1 MSVKLVYTRRA
12 LTPIARQ
19 FRKRP
24 LISALLVTLVA
35 SGLATMLIPTTADL
49 TGTLGVILGM
59 SGAGVVAARGAGR
72 LEGRERVA
80 WRGVGVSLL
89 IGSVGVFSVAIAS
102 STGADVPAFG
112 PLDSFFLVS
121 YALMFLSILALP
133 HAEGRWPVRVR
144 ALVDGLV
151 GAVSLATLAWVGF
164 LAGYLDRLAAAP
176 PGQRVIAMAY
186 PILDVALL
194 IALLMLS
201 IRRSTYW
208 LDRRLLLLS
217 AALIFQTAGD
227 LLFAAT
233 GVGELFE
240 EARPFYPLY
249 IAAGICLLA
258 AASNVHK
265 RPAPRE
271 MADRPAR
278 RLTLVAPYGAATMML
293 AALVWFAFDPDH
305 THVPLLA
312 LATVA
317 VVVLTFARQAVS
329 IRENRDRVDAERQDL
344 VSSISHELRTPL
356 TSMFGMLELVRAGEI
371 ELTES
376 ERNEFLETATD
387 QARHMARIVSDL
399 ILLARDQDD
408 TIYVAPARCRL
419 DRLVEAAVRGVEG
432 GQVVEADVP
441 PLTVT
446 VDITR
451 FDQAI
456 ANLVGNAIKYG
467 GGRVIVTAVADENIT
482 IEVHDDGAGVQTK
495 YELVIWNRFE
505 RGPRRLDSRVPGS
518 GNGLAI
524 VAKVV
529 KAHGGVAGYRRSE
542 ILGGACFFISIPPT
556 LDLAAVSRIGTD
568 PTPLVIA
575 V

>member
-1 MSVKLVYTRRA
+1 MTVKLVDTRQA
-12 LTPIARQ
+12 LMPVARQ
-19 FRKRP
+19 CRKRP
-24 LISALLVTLVA
+24 WISALLVILVA
-35 SGLATMLIPTTADL
+35 CGLATLLFPATADL
-49 TGTLGVILGM
+49 TGTLGVTLGM
-59 SGAGVVAARGAGR
+59 SGAGVVAVRGAGR

-89 IGSVGVFSVAIAS
+89 IASLGVVVVVLAS
-102 STGADVPAFG
+102 SIGADVPAFG
-112 PLDSFFLVS
+112 PLDSFFLAS
-121 YALMFLSILALP
+121 YALILFSILALP

-164 LAGYLDRLAAAP
+164 LAGYLDHLAAAP

-194 IALLMLS
+194 IGLLMLS

-208 LDRRLLLLS
+208 LDLRLLLFS

-249 IAAGICLLA
+249 IATGICLLA
-258 AASNVHK
+258 SASIVHK

-271 MADRPAR
+271 VADRPAR
-278 RLTLVAPYGAATMML
+278 RLALIAPYGAASLML
-293 AALVWFAFDPDH
+293 AALIWFAFDPEQ

-312 LATVA
+312 LATVT

-329 IRENRDRVDAERQDL
+329 IRENRDRVDTERQDL

-356 TSMFGMLELVRAGEI
+356 TAMFGMLELVRGGEV
-371 ELTES
+371 ELTDS
-376 ERNEFLETATD
+376 ERREFLETATD
-387 QARHMARIVSDL
+387 QARHIARIVSDL
-399 ILLARDQDD
+399 ILLAREHDD
-408 TIYVAPARCRL
+408 TIYVALAPRRL
-419 DRLVEAAVRGVEG
+419 DRLVREAVSSVEG
-432 GQVVEADVP
+432 GQVVEFDVL

-446 VDITR
+446 VDSTR

-456 ANLVGNAIKYG
+456 ANLVGNAVKYG
-467 GGRVIVTAVADENIT
+467 GGRVVVTADAGENLT
-482 IEVHDDGAGVQTK
+482 IEVHDDGPGIPTK
-495 YELVIWNRFE
+495 YELVIWNRFD

-524 VAKVV
+524 VAKVAR
-529 KAHGGVAGYRRSE
+529 AHGGTAGYRRSE
-542 ILGGACFFISIPPT
+542 ILGGACFFISVPLAP
-556 LDLAAVSRIGTD
+556 DLGQVVEIGPD
-568 PTPLVIA
+568 PAELVIA

>member
-482 IEVHDDGAGVQTK
+482 IEVHDDGPGVQTK

-505 RGPRRLDSRVPGS
+505 RGPRRHDSRVPGS

>member
-1 MSVKLVYTRRA
+1 MSVKLLGTKSP

-24 LISALLVTLVA
+24 WLSVLLGILVA
-35 SGLATMLIPTTADL
+35 CGLATLLFPENADI

-59 SGAGVVAARGAGR
+59 SGAGVVAVRGAGR

-80 WRGVGVSLL
+80 WRGVGISL
-89 IGSVGVFSVAIAS
+89 IVAAAGVVTVAVAS

-112 PLDSFFLVS
+112 PLDSFFIVS
-121 YALMFLSILALP
+121 YALMFISILALP

-144 ALVDGLV
+144 ALVDGMV
-151 GAVSLATLAWVGF
+151 GAVSIATLAWVWF
-164 LAGYLDRLAAAP
+164 LAGYLDRLSAAP

-194 IALLMLS
+194 IGILMLS
-201 IRRSTYW
+201 VRRSTYW
-208 LDRRLLLLS
+208 LDRRLLLFS
-217 AALIFQTAGD
+217 AALIFQTVGD
-227 LLFAAT
+227 LHFAAT

-249 IAAGICLLA
+249 IATGICLLA
-258 AASNVHK
+258 SASIVHK

-271 MADRPAR
+271 VADRPAR
-278 RLTLVAPYGAATMML
+278 WLALIAPYGAASL
-293 AALVWFAFDPDH
+293 VLGALIWCAFDPEH
-305 THVPLLA
+305 THVALLA

-371 ELTES
+371 ELS
-376 ERNEFLETATD
+376 NHERNEFLETATD

-399 ILLARDQDD
+399 ILLARDRDD
-408 TIYVAPARCRL
+408 TIYVAPSPCRL
-419 DRLVEAAVRGVEG
+419 DRLVRDAVSGVEG
-432 GQVVEADVP
+432 GDIVEVDVP
-441 PLTVT
+441 PLTVA
-446 VDITR
+446 VDTTR
-451 FDQAI
+451 FDQAV
-456 ANLVGNAIKYG
+456 ANLVANAVKYG
-467 GGRVIVTAVADENIT
+467 GGRVIVTTDTDEDLT
-482 IEVHDDGAGVQTK
+482 IEVHDDGPGIPTK

-524 VAKVV
+524 VARVA
-529 KAHGGVAGYRRSE
+529 KAHGGTAGYRRSE
-542 ILGGACFFISIPPT
+542 ILGGACFFISIPLAP
-556 LDLAAVSRIGTD
+556 DLGEVVEIAPDHPA
-568 PTPLVIA
+568 LVIA

>member
-1 MSVKLVYTRRA
+1 
-12 LTPIARQ
+12 
-19 FRKRP
+19 
-24 LISALLVTLVA
+24 
-35 SGLATMLIPTTADL
+35 MLIPTTADL

-293 AALVWFAFDPDH
+293 AALVWSAFDPDH
-305 THVPLLA
+305 THIPLLA

-356 TSMFGMLELVRAGEI
+356 TSMFGMLELVRAAEI

>member
-1 MSVKLVYTRRA
+1 MFVILAVC
-12 LTPIARQ
+12 
-19 FRKRP
+19 
-24 LISALLVTLVA
+24 
-35 SGLATMLIPTTADL
+35 GLATLLFPATADL

-59 SGAGVVAARGAGR
+59 SGAGVVAVRGAGR

-89 IGSVGVFSVAIAS
+89 IASLGVVGVAVAS

-112 PLDSFFLVS
+112 PLDSFFIAS
-121 YALMFLSILALP
+121 YALMFFSILALP

-144 ALVDGLV
+144 ALADGLV
-151 GAVSLATLAWVGF
+151 GAVSLATLAWVWF
-164 LAGYLDRLAAAP
+164 LAGYLDRLTAAP

-194 IALLMLS
+194 IGLLMLS

-208 LDRRLLLLS
+208 LDRRLLLFS
-217 AALIFQTAGD
+217 VALIFQTVGD

-258 AASNVHK
+258 SASIIYK

-271 MADRPAR
+271 MSDRPAR
-278 RLTLVAPYGAATMML
+278 RLTLIAPYGAATLML
-293 AALVWFAFDPDH
+293 AALIWFAFDPEH
-305 THVPLLA
+305 THIPLLA

-371 ELTES
+371 ELTDR
-376 ERNEFLETATD
+376 ERKEFLETATD

-399 ILLARDQDD
+399 ILLARDRDD
-408 TIYVAPARCRL
+408 TIYVAPAPCRL
-419 DRLVEAAVRGVEG
+419 DRLVRDAASSVEG
-432 GQVVEADVP
+432 GQIVEVDVP

-446 VDITR
+446 VDSTR

-456 ANLVGNAIKYG
+456 ANLVGNAVKYG
-467 GGRVIVTAVADENIT
+467 AGG
-482 IEVHDDGAGVQTK
+482 
-495 YELVIWNRFE
+495 
-505 RGPRRLDSRVPGS
+505 
-518 GNGLAI
+518 
-524 VAKVV
+524 
-529 KAHGGVAGYRRSE
+529 
-542 ILGGACFFISIPPT
+542 
-556 LDLAAVSRIGTD
+556 
-568 PTPLVIA
+568 
-575 V
+575 